1 MTVIPLLLALGG
13 AAFGQTFD
21 AIPQA
26 YPIDV
31 ERFKPYMDTYGYA
44 LTESSTTLHNL
55 QIGFGMWGNYSQD
68 PVVLLYNG
76 GRVIGPAPDKADG
89 LIDDRSVV
97 NFQIGMGVADIF
109 SFSFDLP
116 VVAWQE
122 GFEPAAEESPEAFAE
137 PLSAGLGDLRFS
149 PKFVLADIHEGYPVG
164 VSITSRLSMPTGE
177 TRSFIGDGAVSF
189 SPILAIEA
197 ADGSIHD
204 RDYIFRAAINTG
216 GIIKQVDTFRDL
228 QIGSGFLYRAAF
240 AVHPSP
246 ALEIGSDLAGEVY
259 GVRVAQAP
267 VEILPWL
274 RVFPQD
280 WVHVTAGVGF
290 GLNPGLG
297 APDFR
302 AFGGGTIAPSFD
314 PLSLDRDGD
323 GIPNKFDLCINIPED
338 LDGFQDEDGCPEDDN
353 DQDGILD
360 VSDSCPN
367 DPEDVDGFA
376 DQDGCPDPDND
387 KDRILDVHDGCPM
400 EPEDFDDFEDLDGC
414 PDTDND
420 RDGIPD
426 LSDACP
432 NAAETYNGHDDL
444 DGCPD
449 ERPHVDT
456 DADGM
461 TDDIDQCPFDP
472 EDFDG
477 FEDTDGCPDADNDQD
492 GIFDIED
499 ECPFDPETPN
509 GYLDED
515 GCPDD
520 APSRVSVT
528 KTKIV
533 ITDKVFFEIAKA
545 KIQPLSFGLLE
556 EVALVINDHAHIQ
569 RIRVEGHTDSDG
581 SESYNKKLSQSRANA
596 VRQFLV
602 DAGVDPM
609 RLDSVG
615 YGEAEPI
622 DTNRTPDG
630 KANNRRVEFTILEQ
644 EE

>member
-1 MTVIPLLLALGG
+1 MVSILMLLAGQALG
-13 AAFGQTFD
+13 QEP
-21 AIPQA
+21 IPQD

-31 ERFKPYMDTYGYA
+31 ERFKPHTDTYGYA

-55 QIGFGMWGNYSQD
+55 QVGFGMWGNYSQD
-68 PVVLLYNG
+68 PVVLQWNG
-76 GRVIGPAPDKADG
+76 NRVIGPAPDFPDG
-89 LIDDRSVV
+89 VINDRSVV
-97 NFQIGMGVADIF
+97 DFQVGLGIADIF
-109 SFSFDLP
+109 SFSVDLP

-122 GFEPAAEESPEAFAE
+122 GYEPASEDSPEPFSD
-137 PLSAGLGDLRFS
+137 LVSAGIGDLRIA
-149 PKFVLADIHEGYPVG
+149 PKFVLVDIHEGYPVG
-164 VSITSRLSMPTGE
+164 VSLTGRLGIPTGD
-177 TRSFIGDGAVSF
+177 TRSFIGDGSVNF
-189 SPILAIEA
+189 TPILAIEA
-197 ADGSIHD
+197 ADGSIHS
-204 RDYIFRAAINTG
+204 REYVFRTAINAG
-216 GIIKQVDTFRDL
+216 GIIKGTDTFRDL
-228 QIGSGFLYRAAF
+228 RLGSGFLYRAAF
-240 AVHPSP
+240 AVLP
-246 ALEIGSDLAGEVY
+246 APAFELGADLAGEVY
-259 GVRVAQAP
+259 GKRVAQVP

-274 RVFPQD
+274 RVFPVD
-280 WVHVTAGVGF
+280 WVQVTGGIGV

-297 APDFR
+297 APDLR
-302 AFGGGTIAPSFD
+302 VWGGGTIAPSFD

-338 LDGFQDEDGCPEDDN
+338 LDGFEDEDGCPEDDN

-360 VSDSCPN
+360 LSDGCPN
-367 DPEDVDGFA
+367 DPEDVDGYA

-387 KDRILDVHDGCPM
+387 KDGVIDHSDGCPM
-400 EPEDFDDFEDLDGC
+400 DPEDFDDFEDLDGC

-432 NAAETYNGHDDL
+432 NAAETYNGFQDV

-456 DADGM
+456 DGDGL

-477 FEDTDGCPDADNDQD
+477 FEDADGCPDADNDQD
-492 GIFDIED
+492 GIFDTED
-499 ECPFDPETPN
+499 QCPFDPETPN

-520 APSRVSVT
+520 KPSRVSVT

-533 ITDKVFFEIAKA
+533 ITDKVFFETGKA
-545 KIQPLSFGLLE
+545 KIQPLSFELLE

-581 SESYNKKLSQSRANA
+581 GESYNKKLSQARADS

-602 DAGVDPM
+602 DAGVEPA

-615 YGEAEPI
+615 YGEVEPI
-622 DTNRTPDG
+622 DTNRTAEG

-644 EE
+644 ED